1 MNRDAMLGQNHDVY
15 HEFPEFADRINDL
28 IERDRQFAHLVDKY
42 TELNRKVIRAEQ
54 GVDAREHFDFER
66 LKKRRL
72 LHKDQLFAI
81 LNS

>member
-1 MNRDAMLGQNHDVY
+1 MLGQNHDVY
-15 HEFPEFADRINDL
+15 HEFPEFADRIDALKEQNQ
-28 IERDRQFAHLVDKY
+28 QFAKLVDEY

-54 GVDAREHFDFER
+54 CIDAREHFDFER

-72 LHKDQLFAI
+72 LHKDQLWAI